1 MHRVPFRTFLSN
13 VCSSRPVLELWS
25 TVVTFIRLS
34 EEWGDL
40 MKYRLT
46 YLESKEV

>member
-1 MHRVPFRTFLSN
+1 MHRVPFRTFFSI
-13 VCSSRPVLELWS
+13 VYSSCPVLELWS
-25 TVVTFIRLS
+25 IVITFIRLS